1 MDSCLHVDSDDTC
14 TTTVSLHAAQ
24 PENGDSTTEQVFIQ
38 YDMLPTKPLA
48 FCSSLILKKISMP
61 PVAALNTHAFCGM
74 RNSTQIY
81 IYLPFQWN
89 SWQMVKFLPY

>member
-1 MDSCLHVDSDDTC
+1 METKEQELTEFLKKRKDLKVDSCLHVDSDDTC

-48 FCSSLILKKISMP
+48 FCSSLILKKNLYASCCC
-61 PVAALNTHAFCGM
+61 LEYSC
-74 RNSTQIY
+74 
-81 IYLPFQWN
+81 
-89 SWQMVKFLPY
+89 FLWYEK